1 MQWRLIFMGPQ
12 CGTGFMESRVLRW
25 LLDFWKVYAPLFR
38 YLSSEL
44 LFTVLLAYFIQREP
58 LVYTREY

>member
-1 MQWRLIFMGPQ
+1 MGPQ